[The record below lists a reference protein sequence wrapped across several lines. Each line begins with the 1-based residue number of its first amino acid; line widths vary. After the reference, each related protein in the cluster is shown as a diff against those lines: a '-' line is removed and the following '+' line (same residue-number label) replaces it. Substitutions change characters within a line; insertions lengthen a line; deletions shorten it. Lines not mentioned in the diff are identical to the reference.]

1 MINVTGPGPLYA
13 EYQETTHAAVR
24 GKPVTA
30 PFLQGVLDGQERRA
44 PIVTVVDGHP
54 HTLAWLGA
62 ALNVPTYPLG
72 VTRFG
77 QSGNPDDLYREY
89 EIDSDSI
96 MAASF
101 AALGI

>member
-1 MINVTGPGPLYA
+1 MTQRLDVAY
-13 EYQETTHAAVR
+13 YYS
-24 GKPVTA
+24 A
-30 PFLQGVLDGQERRA
+30 PFWGMGEDGF
-44 PIVTVVDGHP
+44 
-54 HTLAWLGA
+54 
-62 ALNVPTYPLG
+62 PLSIFG

-101 AALGI
+101 TALGI

>member
-1 MINVTGPGPLYA
+1 MAHWNQA
-13 EYQETTHAAVR
+13 
-24 GKPVTA
+24 
-30 PFLQGVLDGQERRA
+30 LD
-44 PIVTVVDGHP
+44 
-54 HTLAWLGA
+54 
-62 ALNVPTYPLG
+62 

-101 AALGI
+101 AALGTCYDTGPSILPPSRSPAPERVNRR

>member
-1 MINVTGPGPLYA
+1 MSI
-13 EYQETTHAAVR
+13 
-24 GKPVTA
+24 
-30 PFLQGVLDGQERRA
+30 FS
-44 PIVTVVDGHP
+44 
-54 HTLAWLGA
+54 
-62 ALNVPTYPLG
+62 

-77 QSGNPDDLYREY
+77 QPGNPDDLYREY